1 MLLRA
6 FFKIK
11 YFCFLVVSVS
21 LFLSCA
27 SSQHLA
33 EIETSKIQGAEK
45 IQGADLDKIITEIVS
60 VIADKFYNFETK
72 RVIALKVSDMED
84 TYKNKRKMPAYIT
97 HKFTKKIEKDF
108 LQIKLV
114 EKNYDCK
121 LKINLFK
128 KAEKPNIFISLVDD
142 KNNTFSSTTYEI
154 SESEF
159 SNPEYKNFE
168 VISLKKTAHLKIHYQ
183 SRSDMDVLSRV
194 YYPVDQECSINGKKY
209 IASTNKTFF
218 NENVSPGNY
227 VIILSFKGGIRDTH
241 KAYPRMNRFSKHS
254 SSYEQKIATEKMS
267 KTFELFLNEN
277 ESKTVKAVFSY
288 DVKEGKIE
296 IQPFDYITYY
306 DSDGKVLRDSTQ
318 NNTRNNT
325 QWRFPKKELNK
336 ISALIDKYSKDEI
349 VEMLR
354 SRGSIT
360 TQIDGEFK
368 VFKGSPSLE
377 YVNSKTIYLD
387 FKKNRIS
394 IIDAEKTL
402 LVVKKGKE
410 EQRRIA
416 KAREFAEKM
425 AIEERNNRIEAERI
439 RKALKEEERKRQK
452 VLKEEERKR
461 QGELERLARF
471 ARDQETQVLPSDYH
485 LKIRKYLRRILI
497 DPESLQISKISKPIK
512 YVVNKNYHDL
522 SPGNIVYKCEVCY
535 NSKNRFGGYT
545 GVQCQD
551 LIFRD
556 GEVINSW

>member
-168 VISLKKTAHLKIHYQ
+168 VISLEKKLHT
-183 SRSDMDVLSRV
+183 
-194 YYPVDQECSINGKKY
+194 
-209 IASTNKTFF
+209 
-218 NENVSPGNY
+218 
-227 VIILSFKGGIRDTH
+227 
-241 KAYPRMNRFSKHS
+241 
-254 SSYEQKIATEKMS
+254 
-267 KTFELFLNEN
+267 
-277 ESKTVKAVFSY
+277 
-288 DVKEGKIE
+288 
-296 IQPFDYITYY
+296 
-306 DSDGKVLRDSTQ
+306 
-318 NNTRNNT
+318 
-325 QWRFPKKELNK
+325 
-336 ISALIDKYSKDEI
+336 
-349 VEMLR
+349 
-354 SRGSIT
+354 
-360 TQIDGEFK
+360 
-368 VFKGSPSLE
+368 
-377 YVNSKTIYLD
+377 
-387 FKKNRIS
+387 
-394 IIDAEKTL
+394 
-402 LVVKKGKE
+402 
-410 EQRRIA
+410 
-416 KAREFAEKM
+416 
-425 AIEERNNRIEAERI
+425 
-439 RKALKEEERKRQK
+439 
-452 VLKEEERKR
+452 
-461 QGELERLARF
+461 
-471 ARDQETQVLPSDYH
+471 
-485 LKIRKYLRRILI
+485 
-497 DPESLQISKISKPIK
+497 
-512 YVVNKNYHDL
+512 
-522 SPGNIVYKCEVCY
+522 
-535 NSKNRFGGYT
+535 
-545 GVQCQD
+545 
-551 LIFRD
+551 
-556 GEVINSW
+556 